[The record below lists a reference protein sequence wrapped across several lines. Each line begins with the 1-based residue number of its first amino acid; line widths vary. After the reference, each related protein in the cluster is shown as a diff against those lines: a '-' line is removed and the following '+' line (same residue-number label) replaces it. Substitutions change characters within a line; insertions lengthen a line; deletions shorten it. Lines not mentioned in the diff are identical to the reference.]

1 MGHIRTGRLPKIR
14 GWKQVIALLDS
25 VDSSSSEIAAAT
37 AKAAKDFFSQKRS
50 DPALAFSYWLLT
62 QITSRAKSENYL
74 EEIRKIGLDISKAR
88 SAFDF
93 LGLIATFTRAQIKL
107 RGETFP
113 ISEFAQLSLRE
124 VLTETIGQQSQTL
137 FSTTQEDVI
146 LACRK
151 YSTPNQFAKLARLYF
166 AKVLNRVLQFFISKE
181 TPNKIGLERKFKDI
195 SDLSS
200 FNLALE
206 AYCYQSAKIVEEF
219 AGGWYSKRNWQ
230 GEISEHDAK
239 GFISVAMEKLR
250 AEIAREELA
259 EQAINV

>member
-1 MGHIRTGRLPKIR
+1 MGHIRIGKLPKIR

-25 VDSSSSEIAAAT
+25 SDSSSSQIAAAT

-62 QITSRAKSENYL
+62 QITSRAKRENYL
-74 EEIRKIGLDISKAR
+74 EEIKKIGLDVSK
-88 SAFDF
+88 SKNAFDF
-93 LGLIATFTRAQIKL
+93 LGRITDFTRTQIKL

-137 FSTTQEDVI
+137 FGTSQEDVI
-146 LACRK
+146 LACNK
-151 YSTPNQFAKLARLYF
+151 YSRPNQFAKLARLYF

-181 TPNKIGLERKFKDI
+181 SPNRIGPQRKFKDI
-195 SDLSS
+195 SDLSR

-206 AYCYQSAKIVEEF
+206 AYCYQSAKIVEQF

-230 GEISEHDAK
+230 GEILERDAK
-239 GFISVAMEKLR
+239 GFVSVAMEKLR
-250 AEIAREELA
+250 AEIAREELPG
-259 EQAINV
+259 QTINE

>member
-1 MGHIRTGRLPKIR
+1 MGHIRVGRLPKTR
-14 GWKQVIALLDS
+14 GWRQVIALLDS
-25 VDSSSSEIAAAT
+25 SDSSSSEVAAAT

-50 DPALAFSYWLLT
+50 DPALVFSYWILT
-62 QITSRAKSENYL
+62 QITSRAKNENYL
-74 EEIRKIGLDISKAR
+74 KEIKKMGLDISSSKD
-88 SAFDF
+88 AFDF
-93 LGLIATFTRAQIKL
+93 LGRITTFTRRQIKL

-113 ISEFAQLSLRE
+113 ISELAQLSLRE

-137 FSTTQEDVI
+137 FGTTQEDII

-166 AKVLNRVLQFFISKE
+166 AKVLNRALQFFISKE
-181 TPNKIGLERKFKDI
+181 SPNRIGLDRKFEDI
-195 SDLSS
+195 SDLSN

-206 AYCYQSAKIVEEF
+206 AYCYQSAKIVEKF

-230 GEISEHDAK
+230 GEISENDAK
-239 GFISVAMEKLR
+239 GFVSVAIEKLR

-259 EQAINV
+259 EQAING

>member
-1 MGHIRTGRLPKIR
+1 MGQIRTGKLPKIR

-25 VDSSSSEIAAAT
+25 ADSSSSEIAAAT

-74 EEIRKIGLDISKAR
+74 EEIKKIGLDVSKTKN
-88 SAFDF
+88 AFDF
-93 LGLIATFTRAQIKL
+93 LGRIATFTRAQIKL

-137 FSTTQEDVI
+137 FGTTQEDVI

-151 YSTPNQFAKLARLYF
+151 YSTPNQFAKLSRIYF
-166 AKVLNRVLQFFISKE
+166 SKVLNRVLQFFISKE
-181 TPNKIGLERKFKDI
+181 SPNKIGLERKFKDI

-200 FNLALE
+200 FNFALE
-206 AYCYQSAKIVEEF
+206 AYCFQSAKIVEEF

-239 GFISVAMEKLR
+239 GFVSVAMEKLR

-259 EQAINV
+259 GQAING